1 MANWLQA
8 EYRDFHGYPRA
19 MLCTNA
25 RGTYYF
31 WSRFDADRDRHAEV
45 YEVYCIRPFTGSE
58 TCESWF
64 GLETRA
70 LERLADLPVD
80 EFPFDLK
87 RRQFLPYDPIEYL
100 LAGGHD

>member
-1 MANWLQA
+1 MANWIQA

-25 RGTYYF
+25 RGTFYF
-31 WSRFDADRDRHAEV
+31 CSRSDPVRDDDCDY
-45 YEVYCIRPFTGSE
+45 YEVYRLRQFTGSE

-70 LERLADLPVD
+70 IERGGP
-80 EFPFDLK
+80 
-87 RRQFLPYDPIEYL
+87 
-100 LAGGHD
+100 AGR